1 MRIDELLP
9 VAFES
14 LFLNKVRTG
23 LTMLGIV
30 IGVMSVITM
39 IGIGQASQAQIT
51 SQVQGM
57 GTTSIVIQS
66 GSPKI
71 QGFGRGQSAQTLTLA
86 DAKALD
92 NLTGIVDVASMN
104 VTGTVVKLGK
114 AAVGATAIGATGSV
128 QAVRGL
134 KLTHGRFFLE
144 QEAETAAR
152 VAVIGAKLARELFPA
167 GYEAAIGAKVLVGKR
182 RYRVIGVLEE
192 QQGFGGAGGQ
202 EIYLPIRAYQ
212 AAFKGGDKV
221 GSMVVKAESE
231 AAIPGLQAAIIQT
244 LRQRHGLAQADDDD
258 FRLQTQAEL
267 LQTVSSITS
276 IFTGL
281 LAGIAGISLLVGGI
295 GIMNIMLVSV
305 TERTREIG
313 VRKAVGA
320 KRRHIMLQFLVESG
334 ALSLAGGM
342 VGIALGLGLTAIAT
356 RAIGIPF
363 VFSGG
368 AVAGAFGFSAAVGVF
383 FGAYPA
389 YQASLL
395 DPVDALRYE

>member
-1 MRIDELLP
+1 MRADEFIP
-9 VAFES
+9 IAFES
-14 LFLNKVRTG
+14 LLLNKVRTA
-23 LTMLGIV
+23 LTMLGII
-30 IGVMSVITM
+30 IGVSSVITM
-39 IGIGQASQAQIT
+39 FGLGQASQAQIT
-51 SQVQGM
+51 QQVQGM
-57 GTTSIVIQS
+57 GSATIVIQS

-71 QGFGRGQSAQTLTLA
+71 QGFGRGQAAQTLTLA
-86 DAKALD
+86 DARALS
-92 NLTGIVDVASMN
+92 NLTGIVDVAPMN

-114 AAVGATAIGATGSV
+114 AAVGASAIGATGSI

-134 KLTHGRFFLE
+134 KLTSGRFFID
-144 QEAETAAR
+144 QEAETGAR
-152 VAVIGAKLARELFPA
+152 VAVIGAKLARELFPL
-167 GYEAAIGAKVLVGKR
+167 GATDVVGSKVLVGKR

-212 AAFKGGDKV
+212 AAFKGGNTV

-231 AAIPGLQAAIIQT
+231 AVMPGLEAAIRQT
-244 LRQRHGLAQADDDD
+244 LRQRHALALADDDD

-267 LQTVSSITS
+267 LATVSTITGV
-276 IFTGL
+276 FTGL

-313 VRKAVGA
+313 VRKALGA
-320 KRRHIMLQFLVESG
+320 KRRQILIQFLVESG
-334 ALSLAGGM
+334 TLSLAGGI
-342 VGIALGLGLTAIAT
+342 VGIALGLALTAIAT

-363 VFSGG
+363 VFSGV
-368 AVAGAFGFSAAVGVF
+368 AVGGAFLFSAGVGVF

-389 YQASLL
+389 YAASLL